1 MDLNPDIWNKYQRW
15 CRLLIV
21 LYKAGG
27 SICNDILHKMGIE
40 NTKDGAEIY
49 NILEPHRE
57 KIEKMGIYHKETLLP
72 DNRVIDKDK
81 LDISLSTHIIQILD
95 KKHTYSL
102 ITELRKKLNKLL
114 LMPEPKR
121 NIGED
126 QFDRF
131 WAEVSELLEKFDY
144 DLNLIERLKTEDHL
158 TQEEKNVLK
167 DICQKIGGSVELIL
181 YFFFFCNCL
190 KISKLIYSN

>member
-1 MDLNPDIWNKYQRW
+1 
-15 CRLLIV
+15 
-21 LYKAGG
+21 
-27 SICNDILHKMGIE
+27 
-40 NTKDGAEIY
+40 
-49 NILEPHRE
+49 
-57 KIEKMGIYHKETLLP
+57 
-72 DNRVIDKDK
+72 
-81 LDISLSTHIIQILD
+81 
-95 KKHTYSL
+95 
-102 ITELRKKLNKLL
+102 
-114 LMPEPKR
+114 MPEPKR

-181 YFFFFCNCL
+181 YFFFFV
-190 KISKLIYSN
+190 IV